1 MTIPA
6 NVLEYAF
13 GTTPH
18 TAAQTQ
24 AVMHNAGF
32 SFGNMLDL
40 DKSDNA
46 QVCVVC
52 SAQDADYLARGVI
65 DSLVEQGRAE
75 RVRLLCTWSEP
86 VQAAGL
92 QLNCIIKQYC
102 EPLEPAPTIFVV
114 LSGVWREGSVGLTNL
129 FRALSYTAPQ
139 RVVVAGL
146 AVDGHA
152 FASMLDELPPA
163 VRGKVERLC
172 SQLYPSMTPVEREHL
187 LHAEKSLYASMGFA
201 QPQDAKMCI
210 PALVKER
217 RQRFRQNA

>member
-1 MTIPA
+1 
-6 NVLEYAF
+6 
-13 GTTPH
+13 
-18 TAAQTQ
+18 
-24 AVMHNAGF
+24 
-32 SFGNMLDL
+32 MLDV

-92 QLNCIIKQYC
+92 QLNCIVKQYC
-102 EPLEPAPTIFVV
+102 EPLDPAPTVFVV
-114 LSGVWREGSVGLTNL
+114 LSGVWREGSAGLTNL
-129 FRALSYTAPQ
+129 FRALSYMAPL
-139 RVVVAGL
+139 RVIVAGL

-152 FASMLDELPPA
+152 FARMLDELPPS

-172 SQLYPSMTPVEREHL
+172 SQLYPNMTSAEREHL
-187 LHAEKSLYASMGFA
+187 LHAEQSLYASMGFVH
-201 QPQDAKMCI
+201 PQDAKTHV

-217 RQRFRQNA
+217 RQRFRQMA